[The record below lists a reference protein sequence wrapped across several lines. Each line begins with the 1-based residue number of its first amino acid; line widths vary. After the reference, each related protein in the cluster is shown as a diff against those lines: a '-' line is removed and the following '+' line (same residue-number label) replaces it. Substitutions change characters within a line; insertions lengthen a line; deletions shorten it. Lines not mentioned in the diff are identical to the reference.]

1 MDNSPARSILSEVIL
16 ARLFLTRDMAR
27 RRKAKRRRRK
37 PDMSLI
43 NLAESYAYA
52 TTITSG
58 VFGNSPVGLLG
69 FDGGGGIPSQG
80 STAMTTTNGG
90 LSLQSIISD
99 PGSSFDTMQAN
110 FTANYQAMAVQAIG
124 IGLTFKFAKK
134 LLRKPISNVNRNLMK
149 PLGIGVRL

>member
-1 MDNSPARSILSEVIL
+1 
-16 ARLFLTRDMAR
+16 
-27 RRKAKRRRRK
+27 
-37 PDMSLI
+37 MSLI
-43 NLAESYAYA
+43 NLAERYAYA

-69 FDGGGGIPSQG
+69 FGDAGPG

-90 LSLQSIISD
+90 LSLQSIISE

-134 LLRKPISNVNRNLMK
+134 LLRKPISNVYRNLMT